1 VVVKIMTD
9 KNSYMIEFEDIYK
22 SFETNKV
29 LQGLNLGIYQGETL
43 VVLGRSGCGKSV
55 MLKILLGL
63 LQADSGRVFVENV
76 DITELVEGSLFP
88 IRQKIG
94 MLFQGSALFDSLTV
108 GENVAFAL
116 KEHSKKAVTE
126 IEEIVRKN
134 LSFVDLE
141 GTERLMPSDLSGGMR
156 KRVALARAMA
166 YQPQIM
172 LYDEPTTGLDPITAT
187 TINALIRKT
196 HRELGVTSIVVTHEL
211 DSGFSVADRV
221 AVINEGVIIEIGT
234 IAEIKNCEN
243 EFVQRFIAGPK

>member
-1 VVVKIMTD
+1 
-9 KNSYMIEFEDIYK
+9 MIEFIDVYK
-22 SFETNKV
+22 SFDNKKV
-29 LQGLNLGIYQGETL
+29 LQGFNLSIKKGETL
-43 VVLGRSGCGKSV
+43 VILGRSGCGKSV

-63 LQADSGRVFVENV
+63 MQPDSGRVFVEGTE
-76 DITELVEGSLFP
+76 ITNLTEANLFS

-116 KEHSKKAVTE
+116 KEHTRKSWAE
-126 IEEIVRKN
+126 IDEIVRRNLEFVELKN
-134 LSFVDLE
+134 
-141 GTERLMPSDLSGGMR
+141 TELLMPSDLSGGMR
-156 KRVALARAMA
+156 KRAALARAMA
-166 YQPQIM
+166 SQPQIM

-196 HRELGVTSIVVTHEL
+196 QRQFGVTSIVVTHEL

-221 AVINEGVIIEIGT
+221 GVINDGVIIEIGS
-234 IAEIKNCEN
+234 IAEIKKSQN

>member
-1 VVVKIMTD
+1 MIGRNLYK
-9 KNSYMIEFEDIYK
+9 IEFKDVYK
-22 SFETNKV
+22 SFGGNKV
-29 LQGLNLGIYQGETL
+29 LQGLNMAIHPGETL

-63 LQADSGRVFVENV
+63 LTVDSGQVFIE
-76 DITELVEGSLFP
+76 DTEITNIAEGSLFT

-116 KEHSKKAVTE
+116 REHSKKSDME
-126 IEEIVRKN
+126 IEKIVKKN

-141 GTERLMPSDLSGGMR
+141 GTGHLMPSDLSGGMR

-196 HRELGVTSIVVTHEL
+196 QKELGVTSIVVTHEL

-221 AVINEGVIIEIGT
+221 AVINEGAIIEIGT
-234 IAEIKNCEN
+234 IGQIKKCDN

>member
-1 VVVKIMTD
+1 MTGN
-9 KNSYMIEFEDIYK
+9 NSDMIEFQNVYK
-22 SFETNKV
+22 SFDDKKV
-29 LQGLNLGIYQGETL
+29 LRGLNLSIRRGETL

-63 LQADSGRVFVENV
+63 LPADSGQVFVDDTE
-76 DITELVEGSLFP
+76 ITDLTEASLFS

-116 KEHSKKAVTE
+116 KEHSKKTDSE
-126 IEEIVRKN
+126 IYEIVRNN
-134 LSFVDLE
+134 LSFVDLQ
-141 GTERLMPSDLSGGMR
+141 GTEQLMPSDLSGGMR

-196 HRELGVTSIVVTHEL
+196 QKELGVTSIVVTHEL

-221 AVINEGVIIEIGT
+221 AVINDGVIIEIGT
-234 IAEIKNCEN
+234 IETIKKSDN
-243 EFVQRFIAGPK
+243 EFVKRFIAGPK

>member
-1 VVVKIMTD
+1 MTD
-9 KNSYMIEFEDIYK
+9 NNSYIIDFQNVYK
-22 SFETNKV
+22 SFDDKKV
-29 LQGLNLGIYQGETL
+29 LRGLNLSIRRGETL

-63 LQADSGRVFVENV
+63 LPADSGQVFVENTE
-76 DITELVEGSLFP
+76 ITELVEGSLFT

-94 MLFQGSALFDSLTV
+94 MLFQGAALFDSLTV
-108 GENVAFAL
+108 AENVAFAL
-116 KEHSKKAVTE
+116 KEHSKKSAAE
-126 IEEIVRKN
+126 IDEIVKKN
-134 LSFVDLE
+134 LQFVDLE
-141 GTERLMPSDLSGGMR
+141 GTEQLMPSDLSGGMR

-196 HRELGVTSIVVTHEL
+196 QKELGVTSIVVTHEL

-221 AVINEGVIIEIGT
+221 AVINDGVIIEIGT
-234 IAEIKNCEN
+234 IEEIKNSGN